1 LFDGRKTRPLIPL
14 GLNTITMKRS
24 FFALLTLLLFAFS
37 ACDPAMWDQ
46 VLKDSGL
53 GDVPLT
59 KEDVAKGLKQALE
72 IGITEGAQKLSQ
84 TDGYYKSAYKI
95 LLPPEA
101 RKVTEK
107 LQGVPGFSNV
117 EEVILEKINRGA
129 EDAAKKAAPIF
140 KDAIMSMSFSD
151 AWGILKG
158 GQNAAT
164 QYLRQTTYNRLYQE
178 FNPVIVQSLDKFNA
192 RTYWSDAVNTYNK
205 IPFVEKVNP
214 DLDDY
219 VTKQALEGLFSMVEL
234 KEKEIRTNISARTTD
249 LLRRVFAEQD

>member
-1 LFDGRKTRPLIPL
+1 
-14 GLNTITMKRS
+14 MKQHS
-24 FFALLTLLLFAFS
+24 FFALFLLLFTLQ

-53 GDVPLT
+53 EGGLT
-59 KEDVAKGLKQALE
+59 KEEVAKGLKQALE

-101 RKVTEK
+101 RKVTDK
-107 LQGVPGFSNV
+107 LHGVPGFTNL

-140 KDAIMSMSFSD
+140 KDAILSMSFSD

-158 GQNAAT
+158 GDNAAT
-164 QYLRQTTYNRLYQE
+164 QYLRQATYNRLYQE

-192 RTYWSDAVNTYNK
+192 RTYWADAVNAYNK
-205 IPFVEKVNP
+205 IPLVEKANP

-219 VTKQALEGLFSMVEL
+219 VTKQALEGLFAMVAL
-234 KEKEIRTNISARTTD
+234 KEKDIRHNLAARTTD
-249 LLRRVFAEQD
+249 LLRKVFAAQD